1 MNQQATLD
9 KITQMRLW
17 GMKNA
22 LEAAH
27 HHTAPMT
34 NDQFLAHL
42 VEAEW
47 TDRHN
52 RRIERLIRNAKFRY
66 QVHPSDLQY
75 ETDRGLDKNR
85 LLRLLNSSFIKQKEN
100 IILTGPTG
108 VGKSFVA
115 SAIGH
120 QACMMGYKTMYF
132 NTQKLFGL
140 LKAALADGTY
150 YKLIAKI
157 EKQQLLILDDFG
169 LQTLDHHNRQA
180 LMEIIEDRHGKQA
193 TVIVSQLPTTKWHK
207 VIGESAIA
215 DAVLDR
221 LVHTAHRFELK
232 GESWRKKNQRK
243 ND

>member
-1 MNQQATLD
+1 MNQHATLD

-22 LEAAH
+22 LEAAQ
-27 HHTAPMT
+27 HHTTPMT
-34 NDQFLAHL
+34 NEEFLAHL

-52 RRIERLIRNAKFRY
+52 RRIERLLRNAKFRY
-66 QVHPSDLQY
+66 QVTPAEIKY
-75 ETDRGLDKNR
+75 EPNRGLDKNR
-85 LLRLLNSSFIKQKEN
+85 LLKLLDCSFIKQKEN
-100 IILTGPTG
+100 IIFTGPTG

-115 SAIGH
+115 AALGH

-132 NTQKLFGL
+132 NTQKLFAL

-150 YKLIAKI
+150 YKFITKI

-169 LQTLDHHNRQA
+169 LQSLDQHNRQA
-180 LMEIIEDRHGKQA
+180 LMEIIEDRHARQA
-193 TVIVSQLPTTKWHK
+193 TIIASQLPINKWHK

-232 GESWRKKNQRK
+232 GESWRKKKQRN